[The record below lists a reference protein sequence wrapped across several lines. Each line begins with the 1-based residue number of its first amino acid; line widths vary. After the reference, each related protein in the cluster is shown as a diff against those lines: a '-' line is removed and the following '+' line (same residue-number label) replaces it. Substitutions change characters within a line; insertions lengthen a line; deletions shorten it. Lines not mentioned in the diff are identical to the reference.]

1 MISNVW
7 IINKN
12 NSLCVLQQN
21 YGEFNKIDKDLFGG
35 FITAFF
41 NFSEELSGEA
51 IRSVTMGSFK
61 FFYLSTETMIL
72 TVAADFNLNEA
83 DIGPIMEEI
92 ISEFL
97 VQGYG
102 NKLTADG
109 LNEQLFQPFA
119 PVLDRI
125 IQNANQDLKI
135 IVEERKDRGTTLET
149 PKIPKPQISNPLVDA
164 MKVREL
170 PGVNI
175 RDAEVIRD
183 RVIEAL
189 ENAEYAINNSQF
201 EEATIYYGVAA
212 GLFNGLGDYDNA
224 QICYQYANKS
234 KEMALYKEELVLQEI
249 EEQKTKPV
257 PIVAIDESLAEIEP
271 IIDEAL
277 IYDEKT
283 RSIIKKAYQAENAK
297 RYAEAITYYN
307 SAAGLFLINK
317 DRESSNKCSERIKE
331 LIKKQQLDASKPK
344 VVKEEAK
351 KVEISPVQPPI
362 LEEISEET
370 AFSQISS
377 AVEEKVELLID
388 EELIS
393 DPRIKSL
400 LKNAALAEKLEIY
413 DKALKFYFEAA
424 EKFAINED
432 QDSFTK
438 CRMKINELN
447 ERLQIEEKPI
457 SIESSEEGEKL
468 LIPEEEI
475 PNEEIKNMLKN
486 AAIAERLELYDR
498 ALKFYS
504 EACGKFTDYN
514 DTKNRE
520 LCIMKIDE
528 LNKLADIEARV
539 EEFVPIIPL
548 EDIEDEKIK
557 KNLKRAYDA
566 ELQQKFKQAVLYYNI
581 ATNLFSAIN
590 DKKNSE
596 LCAKM
601 AKELA
606 ELNK

>member
-1 MISNVW
+1 M
-7 IINKN
+7 
-12 NSLCVLQQN
+12 LQKN
-21 YGEFNKIDKDLFGG
+21 YGEFNKIDKDLFSG

-41 NFSEELSGEA
+41 NFSEELSGES

-61 FFYLSTETMIL
+61 FFYLTTETMIL
-72 TVAADFNLNEA
+72 TVAADFNLNET

-102 NKLTADG
+102 NKLTPDG
-109 LNEQLFQPFA
+109 IEESLFRPFA
-119 PVLDRI
+119 PTLDNI
-125 IQNANQDLKI
+125 ISNANENLHYILEQ
-135 IVEERKDRGTTLET
+135 RKERGTTLEIKK
-149 PKIPKPQISNPLVDA
+149 PISKIANPLVDA

-170 PGVNI
+170 PVVSI
-175 RDAEVIRD
+175 RDAEVIKE

-189 ENAEYAINNSQF
+189 ENAEYAVNNSQY

-212 GLFNGLGDYDNA
+212 GLFNGLGDYENA
-224 QICYQYANKS
+224 NICTQFAIKS
-234 KEMALYKEELVLQEI
+234 KEMALYKGELELQEI
-249 EEQKTKPV
+249 EVEKTTPL
-257 PIVAIDESLAEIEP
+257 PIEAIDESIVEIVP
-271 IIDEAL
+271 IIDEQL
-277 IYDEKT
+277 IQNEKT
-283 RSIIKKAYQAENAK
+283 RDIVRKAYQAEEAK

-307 SAAGLFLINK
+307 SAAGLFLIDK

-331 LIKKQQLDASKPK
+331 LIKKQQLEASKPK
-344 VVKEEAK
+344 
-351 KVEISPVQPPI
+351 
-362 LEEISEET
+362 
-370 AFSQISS
+370 F
-377 AVEEKVELLID
+377 VEEKSAEEEIYSIPPPVSVEITEKTDFLQKITDTEKEVELLIN

-393 DPRIKSL
+393 DSKIKNL
-400 LKNAALAEKLEIY
+400 LKNAALAEKLELY

-424 EKFAINED
+424 EKFATIED
-432 QDSFTK
+432 QTSFEK
-438 CRMKINELN
+438 CRIKINELN
-447 ERLQIEEKPI
+447 KRLEIEGKPTP
-457 SIESSEEGEKL
+457 IEPSVEEEEL

-475 PNEEIKNMLKN
+475 PNEEIKNILKN

-504 EACGKFTDYN
+504 EACDKFADYN
-514 DTKNRE
+514 DIKNRE
-520 LCIMKIDE
+520 LCIMRIYE
-528 LNKLADIEARV
+528 LNKLADMEARI
-539 EEFVPIIPL
+539 EGFVPIIPL
-548 EDIEDEKIK
+548 KTIEDERIK
-557 KNLKRAYDA
+557 KNLERAYDA